1 MMKTNFHTH
10 TFRCGHAVG
19 NEEAMVKSAIEEG
32 IEVLGFSE
40 HVPLPRYRKHIFK
53 GMRYT
58 LNHFRSFAVACKAII
73 TNGPAMRMPYKDKQ
87 LHLEEVKRLKE
98 KYCDQITIYQGFEAE
113 YFEEYLDYY
122 QGLLNSGEADYLILG
137 NHFNKYTVHTR
148 YYGKMDISDEEI
160 ISYKNDLLKALD
172 TNLFSYVAHPDLFM
186 VGKVYFDELCENI
199 TREICQKA
207 LEKDVPLEVNAGGI
221 RRGYR
226 KVGDE
231 IQYPYPNSHF
241 FDIVGEVG
249 CKVILGIDAHSPDDF
264 NQDDFERLMQDKG
277 IVRNRLKINAAINN
291 AKILVKLEKENRT
304 FEDFLTELIPKPI
317 IHHPQK
323 MEDIPASDGLSTQI
337 SKEMKKMGFKFVGPV
352 TIYSFLQA
360 VGLINDHLDTCSFKN
375 GGL

>member
-19 NEEAMVKSAIEEG
+19 KEEAMVKSAIEEG

-264 NQDDFERLMQDKG
+264 NQDDFE
-277 IVRNRLKINAAINN
+277 A
-291 AKILVKLEKENRT
+291 LEKFAWRHKLNVIN
-304 FEDFLTELIPKPI
+304 IP
-317 IHHPQK
+317 
-323 MEDIPASDGLSTQI
+323 EF
-337 SKEMKKMGFKFVGPV
+337 KKGK
-352 TIYSFLQA
+352 
-360 VGLINDHLDTCSFKN
+360 
-375 GGL
+375 

>member
-160 ISYKNDLLKALD
+160 ISYKKR
-172 TNLFSYVAHPDLFM
+172 FVES
-186 VGKVYFDELCENI
+186 
-199 TREICQKA
+199 
-207 LEKDVPLEVNAGGI
+207 I
-221 RRGYR
+221 RY
-226 KVGDE
+226 
-231 IQYPYPNSHF
+231 
-241 FDIVGEVG
+241 
-249 CKVILGIDAHSPDDF
+249 
-264 NQDDFERLMQDKG
+264 
-277 IVRNRLKINAAINN
+277 
-291 AKILVKLEKENRT
+291 
-304 FEDFLTELIPKPI
+304 
-317 IHHPQK
+317 
-323 MEDIPASDGLSTQI
+323 
-337 SKEMKKMGFKFVGPV
+337 
-352 TIYSFLQA
+352 
-360 VGLINDHLDTCSFKN
+360 
-375 GGL
+375 

>member
-40 HVPLPRYRKHIFK
+40 HVPLP
-53 GMRYT
+53 RYT

-98 KYCDQITIYQGFEAE
+98 KYCDQIAIYQGFEAE

-264 NQDDFERLMQDKG
+264 NQDDFE
-277 IVRNRLKINAAINN
+277 A
-291 AKILVKLEKENRT
+291 LEKFAWRHKLNVIN
-304 FEDFLTELIPKPI
+304 IP
-317 IHHPQK
+317 
-323 MEDIPASDGLSTQI
+323 EF
-337 SKEMKKMGFKFVGPV
+337 KKGK
-352 TIYSFLQA
+352 
-360 VGLINDHLDTCSFKN
+360 
-375 GGL
+375 